1 MKYRGVTREICSRPH
16 RGTNI
21 SNIQGGLDVFQKM
34 DLKVRF
40 ELKFEKRG
48 NTNKRM
54 LVGEYS
60 RQRKSLEVRGYG

>member
-1 MKYRGVTREICSRPH
+1 M
-16 RGTNI
+16 